1 MSGRRGV
8 VSLAM
13 VAGLVGGVH
22 GWAVAQEPS
31 VPQRPAAVIMT
42 PSQATA
48 VVRDPAAAAEVPGQW
63 LGLALE
69 PLPGV
74 LAAQMGLEKG
84 MVVESVSA
92 DGPARKA
99 GLQKHDILLEAN
111 GTPIK
116 ASSDLLR
123 AVVAAGR
130 KPVVLAVLRAG
141 KPLEIPVA
149 PEPRPVG
156 GTVLSLGPSRQAT
169 VVVDFMKRPLAG
181 AGERTFRV
189 NPGVTLMN
197 SKISGVEGGE
207 IKTLGTFSLPGG
219 YQVEIANAAG
229 RPGEIVVRK
238 KQEGQAEQVWKTTPD
253 KLDVLPEEVRP
264 MLGKVLAEIAARPPR
279 VVAVPRAPQSLIST
293 DDAPAA
299 ARSTNEPETAV
310 TIAELKKAVDELRA
324 EIARLAARG
333 AGKE

>member
-1 MSGRRGV
+1 MNGRRGG

-22 GWAVAQEPS
+22 GWVAAQEQG
-31 VPQRPAAVIMT
+31 VPQRPTAA
-42 PSQATA
+42 
-48 VVRDPAAAAEVPGQW
+48 VRDPAAAAELPAQW
-63 LGLALE
+63 FGLALE

-84 MVVESVSA
+84 MVVESVAA
-92 DGPARKA
+92 DGPAGKA

-111 GTPIK
+111 GAPIK
-116 ASSDLLR
+116 ASCDLLR
-123 AVVAAGR
+123 AVVATGR

-141 KPLEIPVA
+141 KSLEITVA
-149 PEPRPVG
+149 PEPRPAG

-169 VVVDFMKRPLAG
+169 VVVDFMKGPLAG

-197 SKISGVEGGE
+197 SRIGGVEGGD
-207 IKTLGTFSLPGG
+207 IKTLGFSLPDG
-219 YQVEIANAAG
+219 YRVEIANAAG

-238 KQEGQAEQVWKTTPD
+238 KQEGQGEQVWKTTPD

-264 MLGKVLAEIAARPPR
+264 MLGKLLADIAGRPSR
-279 VVAVPRAPQSLIST
+279 VVAVTRAPQSLIPA
-293 DDAPAA
+293 DDAQAA
-299 ARSTNEPETAV
+299 ARGTTEPETAV

-333 AGKE
+333 AGKD